1 MHTAINWKRLAP
13 GLLLLAALLWLMRDT
28 ATAMVQIWM
37 RSETFTHAFLVPP
50 IVLWLVWRLRPLLVT
65 LPTRPVPWLLLPM
78 AGICFLWLLGELATV
93 AAASQF
99 ALVALIVLA
108 VPALFGWAIA
118 RALTFPLMFLFFAV
132 PFGEFTVPALM
143 DWTAD
148 FTVLA
153 LRASGIP
160 VYREGLD
167 FVIPSGNWSVVEA
180 CSGVRYLIASF
191 MVGSLFA
198 YLNYQSTT
206 KRVVFMLIS
215 LLVPI
220 IANWLRAYMIVM
232 IGHLSGN
239 ELAVGV
245 DHLVYG
251 WVFFGIIIGLM
262 FFIGARWA
270 EPDAEL
276 PGPDAAEGVATRPQ
290 AGWAVAATIVALVV
304 GTQAWAWRLDHGD
317 AGAGPRLAL
326 QASADGWQSDAQA
339 SLPWQPAFMGPG
351 TIAQA
356 RFSRSS
362 GATAQEQQVYVWTG
376 YYRNQGMDSK
386 LVSSVNT
393 LVDGADR
400 AWSQVESG
408 GRAAAD
414 GLPAFRTAVVRQGA
428 QLGGAEVQRLR
439 VWQTYWVGGR
449 WETSDARAKVR
460 QALDKLTGQ
469 GDDGAVVLLVT
480 PIRSDA
486 KADADATLETFARQ
500 HLGALAAELAR
511 ARDTR

>member
-1 MHTAINWKRLAP
+1 MP

-28 ATAMVQIWM
+28 ATAMVQIWI

-50 IVLWLVWRLRPLLVT
+50 IVLWLVWRQRALLVT

-108 VPALFGWAIA
+108 VPALFGWSIA

-132 PFGEFTVPALM
+132 PFGEFTVPVLM

-153 LRASGIP
+153 LRATGIP
-160 VYREGLD
+160 VYREGLQ

-206 KRVVFMLIS
+206 KRVAFMAIS
-215 LLVPI
+215 LLVPV

-232 IGHLSGN
+232 IGHLSSN

-245 DHLVYG
+245 DHLIYG
-251 WVFFGIIIGLM
+251 WVFFGLVIGLM

-276 PGPDAAEGVATRPQ
+276 PGPNAAAGTASRPQ
-290 AGWAVAATIVALVV
+290 AGWAVAATILALVV
-304 GTQAWAWRLDHGD
+304 GTQALAWQLDHGD
-317 AGAGPRLAL
+317 GGAAPRLAL
-326 QASADGWQSDAQA
+326 PAAAVGWQAEA
-339 SLPWQPAFMGPG
+339 NATLPWQPAFMGPG
-351 TIAQA
+351 AVAQS
-356 RFSRSS
+356 RFTRDGDS
-362 GATAQEQQVYVWTG
+362 AQPVYLWAG
-376 YYRNQGMDSK
+376 YYRNQGLDSK

-400 AWSQVESG
+400 DWSQIESG
-408 GRAAAD
+408 GRPATG
-414 GLPAFRTAVVRQGA
+414 GLPAFRTAVLRQGA
-428 QLGGAEVQRLR
+428 QLGGAGEQRVR
-439 VWQTYWVGGR
+439 VWQAYWVGGR
-449 WETSDARAKVR
+449 WVTSDARAKVW
-460 QALDKLTGQ
+460 QALDQLTGQ
-469 GDDGAVVLLVT
+469 GDDGAVVLLAA
-480 PIRSDA
+480 PIHADD
-486 KADADATLETFARQ
+486 KADADAALETFARQ
-500 HLGALAAELAR
+500 HLGTLAIELAR